1 MNTRKRSAVAVLV
14 ASLSLLACDEQVVPT
29 QQSRDAAPRL
39 QVPSDDRRIIQSG
52 SQTPPSSAPAEY
64 QHYTWINVD
73 VDVGWMDAHTAYGQA
88 IVTYGANNATADI
101 NLSVRNASGTVLGSN
116 SGHAAAAWVFPGDHA
131 LRASTTVYVTPTCGS
146 IAQAMANG
154 TAFDTWMSTSQSI
167 LKWGEQAGTASK
179 SAPQASCPP
188 PSTTCQDTQATN
200 YGGSLPCTYPTS
212 SPPSGSGPQIPPPS
226 GPSYPGANYPPTYT
240 PTGPSGYWLCVT
252 FNANTPYET
261 RDCRWVSTGYDRL
274 ASRPMSLS
282 RIGAPGT
289 PARAQSS
296 TDLPSVFVIVSDQ
309 VPADAIAIVERHK
322 TGPFKNVL
330 LVPSSSVRPAVFV
343 AAMQALYD
351 SRDKDGDAPTK
362 ELSITLRGTILDQQI
377 PSADRDY
384 AAGFTAQI
392 ASAKKGYAASYGILP
407 IVEFKLGSRR

>member
-1 MNTRKRSAVAVLV
+1 
-14 ASLSLLACDEQVVPT
+14 
-29 QQSRDAAPRL
+29 
-39 QVPSDDRRIIQSG
+39 
-52 SQTPPSSAPAEY
+52 
-64 QHYTWINVD
+64 
-73 VDVGWMDAHTAYGQA
+73 
-88 IVTYGANNATADI
+88 
-101 NLSVRNASGTVLGSN
+101 
-116 SGHAAAAWVFPGDHA
+116 
-131 LRASTTVYVTPTCGS
+131 
-146 IAQAMANG
+146 
-154 TAFDTWMSTSQSI
+154 
-167 LKWGEQAGTASK
+167 
-179 SAPQASCPP
+179 
-188 PSTTCQDTQATN
+188 
-200 YGGSLPCTYPTS
+200 
-212 SPPSGSGPQIPPPS
+212 
-226 GPSYPGANYPPTYT
+226 
-240 PTGPSGYWLCVT
+240 
-252 FNANTPYET
+252 
-261 RDCRWVSTGYDRL
+261 
-274 ASRPMSLS
+274 MSLS
-282 RIGAPGT
+282 RIAAPGT
-289 PARAQSS
+289 PARAQRS

>member
-1 MNTRKRSAVAVLV
+1 MNSRKLSAVAVIV
-14 ASLSLLACDEQVVPT
+14 ASLSLFACDEQIVPT
-29 QQSRDAAPRL
+29 EQSKDAAPR
-39 QVPSDDRRIIQSG
+39 VAAPTDGRRIILTG
-52 SQTPPSSAPAEY
+52 SQTPPSTAPAEY
-64 QHYTWINVD
+64 QHYTWITVTA
-73 VDVGWMDAHTAYGQA
+73 DVGWLDAHTAYATSVVQ
-88 IVTYGANNATADI
+88 YGANNATADI
-101 NLSVRNASGTVLGSN
+101 NLNVRNAAGTVIGSN
-116 SGHAAAAWVFPGDHA
+116 SGRAVDSWVFPGDHT
-131 LRASTTVYVTPTCGS
+131 LRVSTTVYVTPTCGS
-146 IAQAMANG
+146 VAQGMASG
-154 TAFDTWMSTSQSI
+154 TAFDTWMTTSQSL
-167 LKWGEQAGTASK
+167 LKWGDKGDSDTKTA
-179 SAPQASCPP
+179 AQASCPL

-200 YGGSLPCTYPTS
+200 YGGPLPCTYPTS
-212 SPPSGSGPQIPPPS
+212 SPTSGGGTPPPPS
-226 GPSYPGANYPPTYT
+226 GPTYPGAYYPPTYT

-274 ASRPMSLS
+274 ATRPMSLS
-282 RIGAPGT
+282 RIAAPGT

-322 TGPFKNVL
+322 TGPFRNVL

-351 SRDKDGDAPTK
+351 SRDKDGEAPTNP
-362 ELSITLRGTILDQQI
+362 LSITLRGTILDQQI